1 MSDLRAFRRV
11 TRHYHDAILLPP
23 PASGKFA
30 AMRGYF
36 GIGANG
42 ISKAGNVGALMRTA
56 HAFGASFI
64 FTVGETYDR
73 RELDAVDTS
82 GSSRNL
88 PYYRFGGAD
97 EMLLPRGCALVGV
110 EITDDAVELPSFH
123 HPKSAAYILGP
134 ERGILAPELVARCD
148 HVVQIPTKFSINV
161 GLAGALVM
169 YDRLM
174 CMGLFAPRP
183 HRPGGPTEPAPVPQ
197 FGAPAWV
204 KKAKRR
210 DQPDAA
216 ED

>member
-1 MSDLRAFRRV
+1 M
-11 TRHYHDAILLPP
+11 
-23 PASGKFA
+23 
-30 AMRGYF
+30 M
-36 GIGANG
+36 
-42 ISKAGNVGALMRTA
+42 
-56 HAFGASFI
+56 
-64 FTVGETYDR
+64 
-73 RELDAVDTS
+73 
-82 GSSRNL
+82 
-88 PYYRFGGAD
+88 
-97 EMLLPRGCALVGV
+97 LPRGCALVGV

-134 ERGILAPELVARCD
+134 ERGILDPELVARCD
-148 HVVQIPTKFSINV
+148 HVVRIPTKFSINV

-204 KKAKRR
+204 RKAKRR

-216 ED
+216 QD